1 MGIIVPT
8 GKSGIFGD
16 LKQHGRARAAL
27 PILVLHAQEPNT
39 ITFRELGNAIGF
51 RLYHLFGGILDCIN
65 TELYNINAD
74 IPTLSTIV
82 VRIGNDGKME
92 PSGWMANQMQEQLN
106 IEPTWENYHRICIQP
121 VFDYPDW
128 GKVMDEIIQSP
139 NW

>member
-16 LKQHGRARAAL
+16 KKKHKRARAVL
-27 PILVLHAQEPNT
+27 PILVLRAQEPNT

-51 RLYHLFGGILDCIN
+51 RRYDLFGDILDCIN
-65 TELYNINAD
+65 TELYWINEE

-82 VRIGNDGKME
+82 VTNERMPSNWMGK
-92 PSGWMANQMQEQLN
+92 QLN
-106 IEPTWENYHRICIQP
+106 METTWENYEHYCVQP
-121 VFDYPDW
+121 VFEYQHWDEVM
-128 GKVMDEIIQSP
+128 GKIIQSP

>member
-16 LKQHGRARAAL
+16 LKQHGRARAVL
-27 PILVLHAQEPNT
+27 PILVLRAQESNT

-51 RLYHLFGGILDCIN
+51 RRYDLFGGILDCIN
-65 TELYNINAD
+65 TELYGINSD

-82 VRIGNDGKME
+82 VRIDNNGEKA
-92 PSGWMANQMQEQLN
+92 PSGWMANQMREQLN
-106 IEPTWENYHRICIQP
+106 MEPTWENYHRICIQP

-128 GKVMDEIIQSP
+128 DKIMDEIIQSP

>member
-16 LKQHGRARAAL
+16 KKKHKRARAVL
-27 PILVLHAQEPNT
+27 PILVLRAQEPNT

-51 RLYHLFGGILDCIN
+51 RRYDLFGDILDCIN
-65 TELYNINAD
+65 TELYWINEE

-82 VRIGNDGKME
+82 VRVVDSERMPSNWMGK
-92 PSGWMANQMQEQLN
+92 QMGKQLN
-106 IEPTWENYHRICIQP
+106 MEATWENYEHYCVQP
-121 VFDYPDW
+121 VFEYQHWDEVM
-128 GKVMDEIIQSP
+128 GKIIQSP

>member
-16 LKQHGRARAAL
+16 KKKHKRARAVL
-27 PILVLHAQEPNT
+27 PILVLRAQEPNT

-51 RLYHLFGGILDCIN
+51 RRYDLFGDILDCIN
-65 TELYNINAD
+65 TELYWINEE

-82 VRIGNDGKME
+82 VTNERMPSNWMGK
-92 PSGWMANQMQEQLN
+92 QMGKQLN
-106 IEPTWENYHRICIQP
+106 METTWENYEHYCVQP
-121 VFDYPDW
+121 VFEYQHWDEVM
-128 GKVMDEIIQSP
+128 GKIIQSP

>member
-16 LKQHGRARAAL
+16 KKKHKRARAVL
-27 PILVLHAQEPNT
+27 PILVLRAQEPNT

-51 RLYHLFGGILDCIN
+51 RRYDLFGDILDCIN
-65 TELYNINAD
+65 TELYWINEE

-82 VRIGNDGKME
+82 VTNERMPSNWMCKQMGKQMNME
-92 PSGWMANQMQEQLN
+92 A
-106 IEPTWENYHRICIQP
+106 TWENYEHYCVQP
-121 VFDYPDW
+121 VFEYQHWDEVM
-128 GKVMDEIIQSP
+128 GKIIQSP

>member
-27 PILVLHAQEPNT
+27 PILMFRAQEPNT
-39 ITFRELGNAIGF
+39 ITFGELGNAIGF
-51 RLYHLFGGILDCIN
+51 KRYDLFGGILDCIN
-65 TELYNINAD
+65 TELHDINAD
-74 IPTLSTIV
+74 MPMLSTIV
-82 VRIGNDGKME
+82 VRIDNNGKIE
-92 PSGWMANQMQEQLN
+92 PSGWMAEQMQEQLN
-106 IEPTWENYHRICIQP
+106 MEPTWENYNRICIQP

-128 GKVMDEIIQSP
+128 DKVMNEIIQSP